1 MVLYSTGVAFASV
14 AVCEAPALI
23 EETDCQFNNS
33 YSALSSHIPLNTAE
47 TATHTLIQTHTH
59 THNLMCTNAH
69 SYMRSGVMSGIR
81 PQLYTSEIIIIV
93 TNLQVHSATKQ
104 TLLV

>member
-33 YSALSSHIPLNTAE
+33 YSALSSHIPFEHSRNS
-47 TATHTLIQTHTH
+47 HTH
-59 THNLMCTNAH
+59 T
-69 SYMRSGVMSGIR
+69 
-81 PQLYTSEIIIIV
+81 YTDSHTHTQSDVYKCSFIHEKRGEV
-93 TNLQVHSATKQ
+93 RHPTPAVHK
-104 TLLV
+104 